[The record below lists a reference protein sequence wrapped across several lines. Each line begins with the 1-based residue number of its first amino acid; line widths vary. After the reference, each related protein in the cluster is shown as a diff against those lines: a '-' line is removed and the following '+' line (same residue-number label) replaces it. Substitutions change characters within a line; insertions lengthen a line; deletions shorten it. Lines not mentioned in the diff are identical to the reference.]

1 MVPDGVEI
9 ILKLTQLQEIAL
21 EEAEKIAKDT
31 FEEVQDVLQR
41 REWKAEQLGQKAKN
55 NASFGRARMRVCCRC
70 VIHFYIP
77 LQTV

>member
-1 MVPDGVEI
+1 MVTDGVEI

-21 EEAEKIAKDT
+21 EEAEKVAKDT
-31 FEEVQDVLQR
+31 FEEVQDVWQR
-41 REWKAEQLGQKAKN
+41 REWKAEQLRQKAKK
-55 NASFGRARMRVCCRC
+55 NASFGRARMEVCSIC